1 MSEQRRRRD
10 WLIVLFVAGLL
21 AFNYPLLGLVN
32 SVALLFGVPVL
43 YFYLFAI
50 WLLLIIGVA
59 VVLWFYRT
67 ATTNETPD

>member
-59 VVLWFYRT
+59 VVLWFYRPT
-67 ATTNETPD
+67 AVDETPD

>member
-67 ATTNETPD
+67 ATTDETPD

>member
-43 YFYLFAI
+43 YFYLFTI

-67 ATTNETPD
+67 TTTDETPD

>member
-1 MSEQRRRRD
+1 MSRQRRRRD

-43 YFYLFAI
+43 YFYLFTI

-59 VVLWFYRT
+59 VVLWFYRLT
-67 ATTNETPD
+67 AADETPD

>member
-1 MSEQRRRRD
+1 MSQQRRRRD
-10 WLIVLFVAGLL
+10 WLIMLFVAGLL

-32 SVALLFGVPVL
+32 SVALMFGVPVL

-59 VVLWFYRT
+59 AVLWFYRPT
-67 ATTNETPD
+67 AVDETPD

>member
-10 WLIVLFVAGLL
+10 WLIMLFVAGLL

-67 ATTNETPD
+67 TTTDETPD

>member
-67 ATTNETPD
+67 TTTDETPD